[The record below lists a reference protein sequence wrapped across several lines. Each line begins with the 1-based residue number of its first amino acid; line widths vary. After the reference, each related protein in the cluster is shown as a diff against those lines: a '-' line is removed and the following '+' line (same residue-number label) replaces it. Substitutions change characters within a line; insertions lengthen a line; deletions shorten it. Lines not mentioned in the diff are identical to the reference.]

1 MIRMADTTT
10 LKLIEL
16 LMQSKTP
23 YIRLNIEIN
32 DGKKCE
38 TSILKGTPKGW
49 KNWTYEE
56 CMEYNKT
63 RTSCKHLQVNLS
75 KSPYMVIDNDEVSVD
90 YDFRKTFC
98 NEWVTSSVSKG
109 LCHVWLKKD
118 VNDGSKD
125 LTDAYSKNK
134 EVLETCPYFVKTD
147 LRYSNIF
154 ERADAVIKT
163 TPEMTVFQFEAEHPY
178 AIRKNQTAEIRTEK
192 TEKTYANT
200 DVDVEQ
206 MIELGLLDDKINSY
220 SDWFDVLCAFKRAGL
235 PYELFCTLS
244 KRATTSYDENKNL
257 DIWEQTDV
265 SNPAGY
271 NMGSIIKWCKAKDE
285 DLYKETF
292 GWVIPFSVTE
302 KGAYAIAERTYKKMK
317 NLVFCNERWYKYN
330 EGLKIWQVW
339 KEPTAYVVSILMRFI
354 DATVAFRAN
363 LILKEQNEDKKE
375 WLRENSGHSYY
386 KYWVENKFSSQFLKF
401 LKEKLYDRDFENKLD
416 NLKYKMAFRN
426 GMYDI
431 KSDTFR
437 EGLQYDD
444 FLTDFIDRD
453 YYTDVDEEREAFIM
467 KVFYHICNSDTEQA
481 DYYKSV
487 LGYSLCGDAE
497 KEKDIYFL
505 IGQGANNGKTTIL
518 EAMKDAIPSVVGSI
532 NNQALLNNYAKSH
545 KFLPVLGQKKIVYVE
560 ELLKGKELNTGLLKE
575 IRDGKSLSNEVMYGT
590 SKQINVSSKMFILS
604 NHLPVFKTDN
614 GISTCLR
621 QIQMNTKFCTENNPE
636 YHKVGV
642 VPGYMKADKTLADKL
657 RGDYLIPLLQH
668 LLKYARMY
676 VADGKLKP
684 IPKFFLEKARETCMA
699 NDEMQTFWDEEIVE
713 KPEYKLTKAEVE
725 HHFRKLDIK
734 EVQSYFKSRGYEY
747 DKTMRNGDWKRGGW
761 RGITLSQLLEENEN
775 DE

>member
-1 MIRMADTTT
+1 MTEMTETTMKIT
-10 LKLIEL
+10 DFLT
-16 LMQSKTP
+16 QSKTP
-23 YIRLNIEIN
+23 YIRINIEMK

-38 TSILKGTPKGW
+38 NSILKGTPKGW

-75 KSPYMVIDNDEVSVD
+75 KSPYMVMDNDEVSVD
-90 YDFRKTFC
+90 YDFRKAFC
-98 NEWVTSSVSKG
+98 NEWMTSSVSKG
-109 LCHVWLKKD
+109 LCHVWMKKD
-118 VNDGSKD
+118 ANDASKD
-125 LTDAYSKNK
+125 LTDAYSNDK

-154 ERADAVIKT
+154 ERADALMKI
-163 TPEMTVFQFEAEHPY
+163 TPEMPVFQFDTEHPS
-178 AIRKNQTAEIRTEK
+178 AIRKNQPTEK
-192 TEKTYANT
+192 KAEKTYANT

-220 SDWFDVLCAFKRAGL
+220 SEWFNLLCAFKRAGL
-235 PYELFCTLS
+235 SYELFNKLS
-244 KRATTSYDENKNL
+244 KRDATYYDENKNL

-285 DLYKETF
+285 ELYGETF
-292 GWVIPFSVTE
+292 GWFISMTTIE
-302 KGAYAIAERTYKKMK
+302 KGGYAITEHIYKKMK

-330 EGLKIWQVW
+330 EDLKIWSVW
-339 KEPTAYVVSILMRFI
+339 KEPTAYLMKVLVKYLDSTIAYHAVRLEKTTDEAQKEKTRKLI
-354 DATVAFRAN
+354 IMLSNYYDKWDGPAFTSQT
-363 LILKEQNEDKKE
+363 LK
-375 WLRENSGHSYY
+375 Y
-386 KYWVENKFSSQFLKF
+386 
-401 LKEKLYDRDFENKLD
+401 LKEKLYNRDFENKLD

-426 GMYDI
+426 GMYYI
-431 KSDTFR
+431 ETGVFR
-437 EGLQYDD
+437 QGLRYDD
-444 FLTDFIDRD
+444 FLTDFINED
-453 YYTDVDEEREAFIM
+453 YYTDVDEEKDEFIM

-532 NNQALLNNYAKSH
+532 NNQALLNNYTKSH

-590 SKQINVSSKMFILS
+590 SKQINVSSKLFILS

-636 YHKVGV
+636 YNKVGV
-642 VPGYMKADKTLADKL
+642 VSGYMKADKTLADKL
-657 RGDYLIPLLQH
+657 RGEYLIPLLQH

-676 VADGKLKP
+676 ITDGKLKP
-684 IPKFFLEKARETCMA
+684 IPKFFLEKALETCKA
-699 NDEMQTFWDEEIVE
+699 NDEMQTFWDDEIVE
-713 KPEYKLTKAEVE
+713 KPEYRLTRAEVE

-734 EVQSYFKSRGYEY
+734 EMQSYFKSKGYEF
-747 DKTMRNGDWKRGGW
+747 DRNVRNKDWKRGGW
-761 RGITLSQLLEENEN
+761 KGITLCQNIETEDN
-775 DE
+775 DD